1 MSKYMQIDI
10 RLIPFYESPFE
21 KRFPRLAILLRRMSY
36 GSAVEKEISL
46 YEMADIL
53 DAIVGNPDAPSDI
66 RNAVA
71 PYAERIME
79 SKEIARGHL
88 LARRLND
95 LDQEL
100 YRMEDVFED
109 LERSL

>member
-10 RLIPFYESPFE
+10 RLIPFYEGSLDTC
-21 KRFPRLAILLRRMSY
+21 FPRIANLLKRMSY
-36 GSAVEKEISL
+36 GGVVEKEISL

-53 DAIVGNPDAPSDI
+53 DTIARHPYTPPDI
-66 RNAVA
+66 RNALS
-71 PYAERIME
+71 PHMERIMAV
-79 SKEIARGHL
+79 KEAARGHL

-100 YRMEDVFED
+100 YRMEDGFDD

>member
-10 RLIPFYESPFE
+10 RLVPFYETPFARQFPQVANLL
-21 KRFPRLAILLRRMSY
+21 KRVSY
-36 GSAVEKEISL
+36 GEVVEKEISL
-46 YEMADIL
+46 YEMADVL
-53 DAIVGNPDAPSDI
+53 DSIAVNPYTPSDI
-66 RNAVA
+66 RSAMSPYVA
-71 PYAERIME
+71 RLMGI
-79 SKEIARGHL
+79 KETARGHL